1 MESLNL
7 PPQNI
12 ELEMSVLSG
21 LIFSQDYEIF
31 DFISDCHFYRGPHQ
45 TIFKAC
51 KSLYSKEKVLD
62 IQLLKNELG
71 EKLETIGGMGYLVT
85 LSNEPPPSDSKLY
98 CEKLIGFYKLR
109 KIIEVS
115 NAAQKRAFSA
125 LPDEYDAIIDYV
137 YCNMAALESG
147 RSAEW
152 CRLTDVVMECV
163 DIAEELQKRQG
174 ITGIPTGFRDLD
186 FYTCGLQP
194 GDLILLAARPGC
206 GKTSM
211 AINAAKNSGRQG
223 FKNGFMSL
231 EMVRSQIG
239 NRFLSIVSRVNS
251 MKFRSGRFTE
261 EDWEN
266 INNAAGRLSPLP
278 IWIDDSP
285 RSSHIDIQKKSRALK
300 AKEGLD
306 ILWIDYLGFLDGDKS
321 QRSKVYEV
329 ESITRSLKALAKE
342 LKIPIVLICQLNRQ
356 CEQRDNKRPMLSDL
370 RDSGAL
376 EQDAD
381 LVLFLYNDA
390 KYHKDTQD
398 IGIIECEIAKQRNGP
413 TARIKLKWDEDTTRF
428 DNLMV

>member
-1 MESLNL
+1 
-7 PPQNI
+7 
-12 ELEMSVLSG
+12 
-21 LIFSQDYEIF
+21 
-31 DFISDCHFYRGPHQ
+31 
-45 TIFKAC
+45 
-51 KSLYSKEKVLD
+51 
-62 IQLLKNELG
+62 
-71 EKLETIGGMGYLVT
+71 
-85 LSNEPPPSDSKLY
+85 
-98 CEKLIGFYKLR
+98 
-109 KIIEVS
+109 
-115 NAAQKRAFSA
+115 
-125 LPDEYDAIIDYV
+125 
-137 YCNMAALESG
+137 
-147 RSAEW
+147 
-152 CRLTDVVMECV
+152 
-163 DIAEELQKRQG
+163 
-174 ITGIPTGFRDLD
+174 
-186 FYTCGLQP
+186 
-194 GDLILLAARPGC
+194 
-206 GKTSM
+206 
-211 AINAAKNSGRQG
+211 
-223 FKNGFMSL
+223 
-231 EMVRSQIG
+231 
-239 NRFLSIVSRVNS
+239 
-251 MKFRSGRFTE
+251 MKFRSGRFTGD
-261 EDWEN
+261 DWEN
-266 INNAAGRLSPLP
+266 INDAAGKLSPLP

-398 IGIIECEIAKQRNGP
+398 AGIIECEIAKQRNGP